1 MTKELLGGC
10 FCGKVRYTITGE
22 PVLQL
27 FCYCKDCRSITGT
40 DGWAGYLV
48 KDSDFR
54 VLEGTPTIHEKTSK
68 EGRVVKQS
76 FCGICGSN
84 LWGQTEFGLVSVAAG
99 TLDDPNAFKPTK
111 SVFVADAPHWAR
123 IPEELEEM

>member
-1 MTKELLGGC
+1 M
-10 FCGKVRYTITGE
+10 
-22 PVLQL
+22 
-27 FCYCKDCRSITGT
+27 
-40 DGWAGYLV
+40 